1 MNLVND
7 LIKKGYLISPSLL
20 REKKLD
26 ENFLNKIDALKEKPL
41 VLDKNVYKI
50 IQKSDNFNLEIN
62 WKEFDK
68 SKINYEKNKNIEDYK
83 VFLEIINYDNKKN
96 KLKVETIIKQISEP
110 EKFEFEK
117 DIIIPNVNIIKSYKE
132 NIKKRDVQDF
142 VQHFRARYNA
152 LKNILINRN
161 ELSNCISINRV
172 LNKNKGDSVAI
183 IGLIIDK
190 KTTKNGNIM
199 LEVED
204 LTGKISCIIGKNK
217 KEVYDFA
224 KDLIS
229 DEVIGVIGT
238 CSDKFVFINN
248 ILLPD
253 VPANNQLKKID
264 EDCYISFTSD
274 IHVGSKV
281 FLEREFLNFIDWLN
295 GNYGSEEQKNIAKKV
310 KYLFLTGDLIEG
322 IGIYPGQE
330 KDLLIKDV
338 KKQYDRLAELL
349 GKIRKDILII
359 LIGGNHD
366 SLRLA
371 EPQPK
376 LSTNYAKSI
385 YELENIILLT
395 NPSVVNIHSSKNF
408 EGFNILMYH
417 GASFHAIYENVDSIR
432 SNGGLDRVDLIMK
445 YLLQVRHL
453 APFHNSVQYIPE
465 SDEDFLVI
473 DKVPDFFV
481 SGDIHKTSALNYR
494 GVTMLNCSC
503 WAEQTEYME
512 KRGIIPDPG
521 KAFVIDLR
529 NRDIK
534 ILNFIENENLS

>member
-50 IQKSDNFNLEIN
+50 IRKSDNFNLEIN

-117 DIIIPNVNIIKSYKE
+117 DITIPNVNIIKSYKE

-385 YELENIILLT
+385 YELENIISLT

-481 SGDIHKTSALNYR
+481 SGDIHKTSALNYK

>member
-50 IQKSDNFNLEIN
+50 IRKSDNFNLEIN

-117 DIIIPNVNIIKSYKE
+117 DITIPNVNIIKSYKE

-385 YELENIILLT
+385 YELENIIPLT

-481 SGDIHKTSALNYR
+481 SGDIHKTSALNYK

>member
-7 LIKKGYLISPSLL
+7 LIRKGYLISPSLL

-50 IQKSDNFNLEIN
+50 IQENDNFNLEIN

-83 VFLEIINYDNKKN
+83 VFLKIINYDNKKN
-96 KLKVETIIKQISEP
+96 KLEVETIIKQISEP
-110 EKFEFEK
+110 EKLEFEK
-117 DIIIPNVNIIKSYKE
+117 DIITQNITIVKIYKE

-172 LNKNKGDSVAI
+172 LNKNKGDGVAI

-238 CSDKFVFINN
+238 CSDKFIFTNN

-281 FLEREFLNFIDWLN
+281 FLEKEFLNFIDWLN
-295 GNYGSEEQKNIAKKV
+295 GDYGSEEQKNIAIKV

-376 LSTNYAKSI
+376 LSTNYAKAI
-385 YELENIILLT
+385 YELKNIISLT

-432 SNGGLDRVDLIMK
+432 LNGGLDRVDLIMK

-512 KRGIIPDPG
+512 KRGIVPDPG
-521 KAFVIDLR
+521 KAFVINLK

>member
-385 YELENIILLT
+385 YELENIISLT

>member
-1 MNLVND
+1 MNLASD
-7 LIKKGYLISPSLL
+7 LIRKGYLISPSLL

-50 IQKSDNFNLEIN
+50 MQKNDNFNLEIN

-110 EKFEFEK
+110 EKLEFEK
-117 DIIIPNVNIIKSYKE
+117 DIITQNVTIVKIYKE

-172 LNKNKGDSVAI
+172 LNKNKGDGVAI

-238 CSDKFVFINN
+238 CSDKFVFTNN

-264 EDCYISFTSD
+264 EDCYVSFTSD

-281 FLEREFLNFIDWLN
+281 FLEKEFLNFIDWLN
-295 GNYGSEEQKNIAKKV
+295 GDYGSEEQKNIAIKV
-310 KYLFLTGDLIEG
+310 KYLFLMGDLIEG

-376 LSTNYAKSI
+376 LNTNYAKAI
-385 YELENIILLT
+385 YELENIIPLT

-432 SNGGLDRVDLIMK
+432 LNGGLDRVDLIMK

-521 KAFVIDLR
+521 KAFVINLK